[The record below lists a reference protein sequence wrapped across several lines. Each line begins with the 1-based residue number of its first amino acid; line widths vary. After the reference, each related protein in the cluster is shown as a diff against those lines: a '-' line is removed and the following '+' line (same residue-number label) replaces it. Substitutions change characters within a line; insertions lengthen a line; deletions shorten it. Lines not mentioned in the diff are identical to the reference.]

1 MARKSANFLLGLFVI
16 LGFFL
21 GVAAI
26 IWVGATSYFQ
36 KGQTFIIYFDESVQG
51 LQGDSSVKYRGVDV
65 GRVEQIKVAPD
76 NRHIGVV
83 IKANLR
89 DNLGAN
95 TVAQLKSA
103 GITGVVF
110 IELDR
115 RKPDEP
121 DLSPKINFP
130 SEYPIIPSRPSE
142 IQRILTQLEGVVAKL
157 NQIDAGGI
165 SNQIILTGKAVE
177 SFFKGKEMQ
186 TILAKLGAASANL
199 ASLTAR
205 VDKVLA
211 GGGVE
216 EVLAGSRET
225 LKVIRGLVAAL
236 QEEIKAM
243 KLPEFARE
251 AESTAANLRTASDTL
266 DKFLERISDR
276 PPDLLFGK
284 PPRKRWNE

>member
-1 MARKSANFLLGLFVI
+1 MLGLFVI

-76 NRHIGVV
+76 NRLIGVV

>member
-1 MARKSANFLLGLFVI
+1 
-16 LGFFL
+16 
-21 GVAAI
+21 
-26 IWVGATSYFQ
+26 
-36 KGQTFIIYFDESVQG
+36 
-51 LQGDSSVKYRGVDV
+51 
-65 GRVEQIKVAPD
+65 
-76 NRHIGVV
+76 
-83 IKANLR
+83 
-89 DNLGAN
+89 
-95 TVAQLKSA
+95 
-103 GITGVVF
+103 
-110 IELDR
+110 
-115 RKPDEP
+115 
-121 DLSPKINFP
+121 
-130 SEYPIIPSRPSE
+130 
-142 IQRILTQLEGVVAKL
+142 LTQLEGVVAKL

-177 SFFKGKEMQ
+177 NFFKGKEMQ